1 MQHRYARAHNSRR
14 TDFSL
19 QPWASARTGKSGQL
33 TPPPGKMDENL
44 KNENRQKSSFLN
56 GGGGEGEVIPVMT
69 GWVKLMIII
78 IIVIIQIYL
87 DCTIS

>member
-1 MQHRYARAHNSRR
+1 MR
-14 TDFSL
+14 
-19 QPWASARTGKSGQL
+19 SAD
-33 TPPPGKMDENL
+33 PPPGKMDENL

-78 IIVIIQIYL
+78 IVIIQIYFRL
-87 DCTIS
+87 HHFVVKFAKFSSPQAARGH